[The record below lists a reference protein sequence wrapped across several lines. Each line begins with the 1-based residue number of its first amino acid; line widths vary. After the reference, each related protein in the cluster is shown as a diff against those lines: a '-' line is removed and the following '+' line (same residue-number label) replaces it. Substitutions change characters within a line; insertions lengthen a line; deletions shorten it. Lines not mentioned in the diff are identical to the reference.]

1 MEFEE
6 HEVTEENFDDDSES
20 ESPPAKVAKV
30 KSESKVEQNDQF
42 KKLQIK
48 IRPRKMQLKVR
59 STRITGGEL
68 QTYPR

>member
-20 ESPPAKVAKV
+20 ESPPSKVAKV

-48 IRPRKMQLKVR
+48 DKAEKNAAEGEVDENYRR
-59 STRITGGEL
+59 RITGGD
-68 QTYPR
+68 